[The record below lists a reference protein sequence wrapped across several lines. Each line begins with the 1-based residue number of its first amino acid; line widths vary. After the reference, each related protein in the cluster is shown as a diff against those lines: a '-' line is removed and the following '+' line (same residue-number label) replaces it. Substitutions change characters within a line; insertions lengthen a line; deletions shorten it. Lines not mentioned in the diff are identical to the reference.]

1 MNKKILISTVFI
13 SNIIFASVSPLQ
25 INQINL
31 NKNRLKSF
39 SGVVSLHLYNRG
51 LDKDAAIKKV
61 SNSLKGEDF
70 ENDLMIQN
78 ILSTLDDIKYEN
90 IVAYIADSVLKS
102 KEVDLSSYDT
112 IIGMIQKTSKMRLD
126 KSTLEKVEKLSLEN
140 KKIKQL
146 HTV

>member
-13 SNIIFASVSPLQ
+13 SNIIFASVLPSQ

-51 LDKDAAIKKV
+51 LDKDAAIQKV

-90 IVAYIADSVLKS
+90 IVAYIADSALKS

-112 IIGMIQKTSKMRLD
+112 IIGIVQKISKMSLD
-126 KSTLEKVEKLSLEN
+126 KLTLKKIEKVSLEN
-140 KKIKQL
+140 QKIKQL
-146 HTV
+146 HSV

>member
-1 MNKKILISTVFI
+1 MNKRILISTVFI
-13 SNIIFASVSPLQ
+13 SNIIFASVLPSQ

-31 NKNRLKSF
+31 NKNRLGTF
-39 SGVVSLHLYNRG
+39 SSLVSLHLYKRG
-51 LDKDAAIKKV
+51 LDKDVAHKKV
-61 SNSLKGEDF
+61 SNFLIGGDF

-78 ILSTLDDIKYEN
+78 ILSNFNTIEYDNVVE
-90 IVAYIADSVLKS
+90 YIANSALYS

-112 IIGMIQKTSKMRLD
+112 IIGMVQKTDGVSLD
-126 KSTLEKVEKLSLEN
+126 KLTLQKIEKVSLEN